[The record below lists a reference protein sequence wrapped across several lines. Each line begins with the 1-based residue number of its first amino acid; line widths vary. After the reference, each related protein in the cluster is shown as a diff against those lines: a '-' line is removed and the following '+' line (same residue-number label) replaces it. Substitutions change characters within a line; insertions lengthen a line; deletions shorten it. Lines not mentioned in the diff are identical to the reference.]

1 MREPAPAVLIVDMK
15 NRIRLHRAL
24 ISTPSMVAPLVT
36 ASIIAGSAIVAP
48 TALGET
54 ATITPSS
61 STSPLDSDASL
72 STSQSPTGSTSS
84 SSGASKAGG
93 QNQSHYNGVFDLG
106 QAGKDPNV
114 GGLSGLTAL
123 ADGSYLAISDDKGDH
138 GPTRAYRLSIDSS
151 GKAKV
156 IGQVNLT
163 NPNGTP
169 YNPKEFDAEEI
180 RQLPN
185 GHLLW
190 TTEGESAGSKNRS
203 PLVIESD
210 GNGRE
215 IRRIH
220 PPQYHVPEHNE
231 VKEAKQSKG
240 ISPNKG
246 PEGMATSPDGKTFY
260 TLNENSLVQDG
271 PINTPQTGS
280 KTRLTVYNTETGQPS
295 AEYAVDVDPT
305 YAPKADRGYA
315 SLATS
320 ADGNLY
326 ALQRG
331 YIPKQGNRAE
341 IYRLNLEGATNVLGR
356 ERLDG
361 SEAPVAREK
370 VFDFSGLN
378 PSDNKTKAAA
388 NPKIPDSPENVE
400 GLTFA
405 APPAHTPNVPPRGSI
420 AGQLSAES
428 SSNAQGAGNS
438 TDPTEL
444 NRAYLIS
451 DNNFS
456 DSQRTLLHSLDIPSR

>member
-1 MREPAPAVLIVDMK
+1 MREPALAVLIVDMK
-15 NRIRLHRAL
+15 NRIRLHHAL
-24 ISTPSMVAPLVT
+24 ISTPSMVTPLIT

-61 STSPLDSDASL
+61 STSPLGSDASL
-72 STSQSPTGSTSS
+72 SASQSPAGSASS

-93 QNQSHYNGVFDLG
+93 QNQSRYNGAFDLG
-106 QAGKDPNV
+106 QASKDPNV

-138 GPTRAYRLSIDSS
+138 GPTRAYRLNIDSN
-151 GKAKV
+151 GQAKV
-156 IGQVNLT
+156 IGQVNFT
-163 NPNGTP
+163 NPNGTA

-190 TTEGESAGSKNRS
+190 TTEGESAGSRNRS

-220 PPQYHVPEHNE
+220 PPRYHVPDHD
-231 VKEAKQSKG
+231 EAKDAKQTRG

-271 PINTPQTGS
+271 PINTSQTGS
-280 KTRLTVYNTETGQPS
+280 KTRLTVYNTETGKPN
-295 AEYAVDVDPT
+295 AEYVVEVDPT

-341 IYRLNLEGATNVLGR
+341 IYRLNLEGATNVLDR
-356 ERLDG
+356 EQLDG

-370 VFDFSGLN
+370 VFDFSGQKPSNTETKTAVN
-378 PSDNKTKAAA
+378 PR
-388 NPKIPDSPENVE
+388 IPDSPENVE

-405 APPAHTPNVPPRGSI
+405 APPTNTPNVPPHGSTT
-420 AGQLSAES
+420 GQLSADS
-428 SSNAQGAGNS
+428 SSNGQGAATS
-438 TDPTEL
+438 TAPTEL

-456 DSQRTLLHSLDIPSR
+456 DSQRTLLHSLDIPRR